1 MNTDN
6 SRKMVKLAFTAMDDK
21 KAENIKIIDISEITA
36 IADYFIICS
45 GSNPSQIDA
54 IIDNIQETLGQA
66 GFYAKRIEGNR
77 NSGWILMD
85 FGDIVVHVFSRDDRL
100 FYDLERIWRDGR
112 SVDVS
117 EI

>member
-54 IIDNIQETLGQA
+54 IVDNIQETLGRE
-66 GFYAKRIEGNR
+66 GFYIKRIEGNR
-77 NSGWILMD
+77 SSGWILMD
-85 FGDIVVHVFSRDDRL
+85 FEDIVVHIFSRDDRL